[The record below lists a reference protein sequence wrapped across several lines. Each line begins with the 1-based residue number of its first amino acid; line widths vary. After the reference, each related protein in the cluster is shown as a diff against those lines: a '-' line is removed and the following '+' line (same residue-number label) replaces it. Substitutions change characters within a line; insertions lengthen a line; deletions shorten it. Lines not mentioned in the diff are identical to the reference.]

1 VFAAMRAHHLIIGI
15 GLLACLPLQGG
26 CGGGSTPKAEAP
38 EKSAKSGKDEVS
50 EDADTADESKGDKSK
65 KSSAK
70 KEEPVEDTSPKP
82 TRTAHD
88 IITAPDVAFVFS
100 FTNSEV
106 GEKAEESCSKKSK
119 NDPKKQTQCM
129 QKARKEITADVH
141 AFTKDK
147 EGKFWWTIS
156 RVQGSKLRTLHKV
169 QIEFS
174 DDKADSITIK
184 PVSKDRGTKPWAN
197 PPAKVAISVPN
208 EFSIELKDPTYGK
221 MVYEAKIGLLGK
233 D

>member
-1 VFAAMRAHHLIIGI
+1 MRAHSLIVGI
-15 GLLACLPLQGG
+15 LGLLACLPVFGG
-26 CGGGSTPKAEAP
+26 CGGGAAPKAEAP
-38 EKSAKSGKDEVS
+38 EKPDKSSEAEEPGEEAGEKSA
-50 EDADTADESKGDKSK
+50 GDKPK
-65 KSSAK
+65 KNAAK

-100 FTNSEV
+100 FANSEV

-169 QIEFS
+169 QIEFA

-197 PPAKVAISVPN
+197 PPAKVAIGVPN

>member
-1 VFAAMRAHHLIIGI
+1 MRAHSLIVGI
-15 GLLACLPLQGG
+15 LGLFACAQVLGG
-26 CGGGSTPKAEAP
+26 CGGGAAPKVEAP
-38 EKSAKSGKDEVS
+38 EKSAKSSKAGGDGEAS
-50 EDADTADESKGDKSK
+50 DDDAAADKSK
-65 KSSAK
+65 KSSGK
-70 KEEPVEDTSPKP
+70 KPEPVEDTSPKP
-82 TRTAHD
+82 TRTAQD

-100 FTNSEV
+100 FANSEV
-106 GEKAEESCSKKSK
+106 GEKAEVSCSKKSK
-119 NDPKKQTQCM
+119 DDPKKQTQCM

-156 RVQGSKLRTLHKV
+156 RVQGSKLRTLHKL
-169 QIEFS
+169 QIEFA

-197 PPAKVAISVPN
+197 PPAKVAIGVPN
-208 EFSIELKDPTYGK
+208 EFSIEIKDPTYGK